1 MWHLFD
7 SYKGVVWPKARQLNL
22 IARILNNLCP
32 GTGIKLETPTNP
44 SPSAP
49 VTIGIDTEWLD
60 DYIGDSGD
68 NENITAANG
77 SGLAVNT
84 VTTGQEIDLA
94 NRSSSDTFGIKSL
107 KLKDGN
113 TTVVNA
119 KVLATDNYEMHVKR
133 IEGGTGINI
142 SESNDGSTITIN
154 NTAPCSCEGGGG
166 GSSSEVD
173 AFVGYDGDLVLATM
187 PVYDSATHQ
196 LKYTPITLTF
206 DNGRL
211 VDAVP
216 ADSPTVITTAV
227 EETVP

>member
-7 SYKGVVWPKARQLNL
+7 KYKGIVWPKSGQMNL

-32 GTGIKLETPTNP
+32 GTGIKLNTPTNP

-49 VTIGIDTEWLD
+49 VTICIDTEWLD

-68 NENITAANG
+68 NANITAANG

-107 KLKDGN
+107 KLTDGN
-113 TTVVNA
+113 TTVVDA
-119 KVLATDNYEMHVKR
+119 KVLATDDYEILVKH
-133 IEGGTGINI
+133 IAGGVGINV
-142 SESNDGSTITIN
+142 SLSNDGRTITIN
-154 NTAPCSCEGGGG
+154 NTAPCSCSGSGS

-173 AFVGYDGDLVLATM
+173 AFVGYNGDLVLASLPT
-187 PVYDSATHQ
+187 YDSSSHQ
-196 LKYTPITLTF
+196 LKYTPVTLTF

-211 VDAVP
+211 VSAV
-216 ADSPTVITTAV
+216 AASSPTVITTAV
-227 EETVP
+227 EET

>member
-7 SYKGVVWPKARQLNL
+7 KYKGIVWPKSGQMNL

-32 GTGIKLETPTNP
+32 GTGIKLNTPTNP

-68 NENITAANG
+68 NANITAANG

-107 KLKDGN
+107 KLTDGN
-113 TTVVNA
+113 TTVVDA
-119 KVLATDNYEMHVKR
+119 KVLATYDYEILVKH
-133 IEGGTGINI
+133 IAGGVGINV
-142 SESNDGSTITIN
+142 SLSNDGRTITIN
-154 NTAPCSCEGGGG
+154 NTAPCSCSGSGS

-173 AFVGYDGDLVLATM
+173 AFVGYDGNLVLASL
-187 PVYDSATHQ
+187 PVYDSASHQ
-196 LKYTPITLTF
+196 LKYTPVTLTF

-211 VDAVP
+211 VGAV
-216 ADSPTVITTAV
+216 AASSPTVITTAV
-227 EETVP
+227 EET

>member
-7 SYKGVVWPKARQLNL
+7 KYKGIVWPKSGQMNL

-32 GTGIKLETPTNP
+32 GTGIKLNTPTNP

-68 NENITAANG
+68 NANITAANG

-84 VTTGQEIDLA
+84 VTTGQEIDLS

-107 KLKDGN
+107 KLTDGN
-113 TTVVNA
+113 TTVVDA
-119 KVLATDNYEMHVKR
+119 KVLATDDYEILVKH
-133 IEGGTGINI
+133 IAGGVGINV
-142 SESNDGSTITIN
+142 SLSNDGRTITIN
-154 NTAPCSCEGGGG
+154 NTAPCSCSGSGS

-173 AFVGYDGDLVLATM
+173 AFVGYNGDLVLASLPT
-187 PVYDSATHQ
+187 YDSSSHQ
-196 LKYTPITLTF
+196 LKYTPVTLTF

-211 VDAVP
+211 VSAV
-216 ADSPTVITTAV
+216 AASSPTVITTAV
-227 EETVP
+227 EET